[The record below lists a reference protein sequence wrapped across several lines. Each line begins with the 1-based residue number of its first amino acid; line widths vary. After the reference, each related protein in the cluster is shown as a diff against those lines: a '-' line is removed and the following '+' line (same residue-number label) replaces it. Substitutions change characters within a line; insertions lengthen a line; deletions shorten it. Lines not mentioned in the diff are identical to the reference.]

1 MSEPILYVVG
11 DVHGDLNQFLEPYIA
26 FVNDKQHENNKE
38 LIYLGD
44 YIDRGEYDAYI
55 YILMKAMM
63 NGPYGDRITFLR
75 GNHEEKKTNPDLYTR
90 FRKHEAY
97 TYKKEGKIK
106 TVDRTF
112 NGHFRQNES
121 FVWKLYHDEQLPLY
135 RIVRRN
141 NEWLLFS
148 HSPIMAVDDKFTI
161 TDDGKLLFDGSEVD
175 VKNGANG
182 MNTGDFTSKYP
193 RYRDEKGYN
202 VSFDFE
208 HYQNLINQTNGN
220 IRNIFGHIHANEKL
234 YNRLLESSNFGNEL
248 FAGGD
253 NKLKS
258 FTCLDTDASYGFR
271 LKHEIWNKKKV
282 LNKSEREHLYSSVN
296 YAIIY
301 GDNVNCF
308 KRMGDK
314 DYLKAEAGFNNV
326 ISLEQLKGKLKEKLG
341 DSLDGLDSNTI
352 EAAFNDVVECFKS
365 YLSHSDYETY
375 DDMVYNIYAQKAL
388 LKYGEK
394 EFQRLIKELKE
405 DPSLETSGDIHVSR
419 NKMDLAVMLFNNV
432 PGDVIRASGVNIS
445 DDIILDQT
453 PFEIFVNIILARNT
467 QIWKNEEN
475 QRIIMTNE
483 EINQKFP
490 FSGGGVYGFS
500 FWLLLLML
508 MCFVVIVVVI
518 VRYYVNVNDGG
529 GDVIDGVQK

>member
-26 FVNDKQHENNKE
+26 FVHDTQHENNKE

-97 TYKKEGKIK
+97 TYKKEGKME

-121 FVWKLYHDEQLPLY
+121 FVWSLFNKEQLPLY
-135 RIVRRN
+135 KIINRN

-148 HSPIMAVDDKFTI
+148 HSPIMAVYNKFTI
-161 TDDGKLLFDGSEVD
+161 TDDGKLLFNGSEVD
-175 VKNGANG
+175 IKNGADE

-193 RYRDEKGYN
+193 RYKDEQGYN
-202 VSFDFE
+202 VSFDFK
-208 HYQNLINQTNGN
+208 HYRNLTDPDNGN

-234 YNRLLESSNFGNEL
+234 YKRLLESSNFGEVQL
-248 FAGGD
+248 DGGD

-271 LKHEIWNKKKV
+271 LKREIWNKTKI
-282 LNKSEREHLYSSVN
+282 LNKSERKHLYSSVN

-301 GDNVNCF
+301 GDQVNCF

-326 ISLEQLKGKLKEKLG
+326 ISLDELKTRLG
-341 DSLDGLDSNTI
+341 DTWKSLDQNAIDT
-352 EAAFNDVVECFKS
+352 AFNDVVECFKS

-375 DDMVYNIYAQKAL
+375 DDMVYNYYAQKAL

-394 EFQRLIKELKE
+394 EFQRLIKELKK
-405 DPSLETSGDIHVSR
+405 DPSLETTGDIHVSR
-419 NKMDLAVMLFNNV
+419 NKMDLAVMMFNNV
-432 PGDVIRASGVNIS
+432 PGDVIITSGVEVSN
-445 DDIILDQT
+445 DIDLYQT

-475 QRIIMTNE
+475 QRIIVTDE
-483 EINQKFP
+483 EINEKFP

-518 VRYYVNVNDGG
+518 VCYYVKVND
-529 GDVIDGVQK
+529 DGVVDEVQK